1 MKCDDV
7 AEVLL
12 GGGVLTED
20 MNDHLDRCD
29 ECRTL
34 KESMALLDAA
44 GEIDRQRDLPP
55 DIVESVLREARLVQ
69 GHRVAPPHTHMKEW
83 WLVRRMAAAAAIVLF
98 VAGGTVIV
106 QRLLSGP
113 PVDHEMEIVSVD
125 LGAELEM
132 DDLRSEVRRE
142 VARFSRM
149 YRKNDAVADMDAERL
164 ALRTRLSSASRGLK
178 YELAGI
184 E

>member
-20 MNDHLDRCD
+20 MNDHLDRCE

-44 GEIDRQRDLPP
+44 GEIDRQRDLSPE
-55 DIVESVLREARLVQ
+55 VVASVLREARLVQ
-69 GHRVAPPHTHMKEW
+69 GQRVAPPHTHMKEW

-149 YRKNDAVADMDAERL
+149 YRKSDAVADMDTDRL
-164 ALRTRLSSASRGLK
+164 TLRTRLSSASRGLK

>member
-1 MKCDDV
+1 M
-7 AEVLL
+7 
-12 GGGVLTED
+12 
-20 MNDHLDRCD
+20 
-29 ECRTL
+29 
-34 KESMALLDAA
+34 
-44 GEIDRQRDLPP
+44 DRQRDLSPEA
-55 DIVESVLREARLVQ
+55 VESVLREARLVQ

-98 VAGGTVIV
+98 VAGGAVIV

-113 PVDHEMEIVSVD
+113 PVDHEMEIVSVN

-149 YRKNDAVADMDAERL
+149 YRKSDAVADMDTDRL